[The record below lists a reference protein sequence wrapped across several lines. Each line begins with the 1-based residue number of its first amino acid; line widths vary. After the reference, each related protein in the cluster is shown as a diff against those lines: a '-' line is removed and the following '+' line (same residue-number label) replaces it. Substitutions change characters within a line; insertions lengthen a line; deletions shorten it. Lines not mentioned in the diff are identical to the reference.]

1 MQPTLNS
8 HDCVPGVSGKHMLYL
23 GLYMLYLGFSAFD
36 PGCVKTLEAVAS
48 TQQEK
53 RTCDPG
59 ESFMRERHSVRI
71 NLAPERSAAGL
82 SRSQDPKRKRS
93 VFFEPVDRSANEAPA
108 QIPERTP

>member
-1 MQPTLNS
+1 
-8 HDCVPGVSGKHMLYL
+8 MLYL
-23 GLYMLYLGFSAFD
+23 GFYMLYLGFSAFD

-71 NLAPERSAAGL
+71 NLAPERSAGGF
-82 SRSQDPKRKRS
+82 SRSQDPKRTRS
-93 VFFEPVDRSANEAPA
+93 VFFAPVERSANRAADEI
-108 QIPERTP
+108 QERTHLRGRYVPR